1 MPAPCTPRRGLERK
15 DWQPRVIASVIPGA
29 RDPCR
34 HRQQL
39 CVLVVQAFVRAVPRR
54 APLPTD
60 GAAAAAAAATGEGA
74 APAVARAARLLPAL
88 RQLPLVGQPVGE
100 SELIDGVLLDLPR
113 PLALAAG
120 GAVRAC
126 PELTPSSP

>member
-1 MPAPCTPRRGLERK
+1 M
-15 DWQPRVIASVIPGA
+15 
-29 RDPCR
+29 
-34 HRQQL
+34 
-39 CVLVVQAFVRAVPRR
+39 LVVQAFVRAVPRR